1 MWHLRR
7 FGMDRVLFGSDY
19 PVKSSSEALEAMGFT
34 PKEQNQILQNNEL
47 KVYGF
52 QPSVRR

>member
-1 MWHLRR
+1 MKMRLC
-7 FGMDRVLFGSDY
+7 GTT
-19 PVKSSSEALEAMGFT
+19 MGFT
-34 PKEQNQILQNNEL
+34 PEEQNQILQDNAL